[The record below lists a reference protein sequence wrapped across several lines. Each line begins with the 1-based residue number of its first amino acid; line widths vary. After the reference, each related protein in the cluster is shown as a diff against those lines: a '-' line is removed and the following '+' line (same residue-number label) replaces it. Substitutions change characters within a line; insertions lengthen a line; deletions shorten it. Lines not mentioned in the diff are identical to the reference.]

1 MSMCRCVSLGLL
13 SCIDSS
19 LIGNVA
25 IVSSVL
31 SDSVSGCNVNL
42 VSIDITHRDHR
53 SGRARSCHDRACCGP
68 ASG

>member
-13 SCIDSS
+13 SCMDSS

-42 VSIDITHRDHR
+42 VSIDSEAWVDV
-53 SGRARSCHDRACCGP
+53 
-68 ASG
+68 